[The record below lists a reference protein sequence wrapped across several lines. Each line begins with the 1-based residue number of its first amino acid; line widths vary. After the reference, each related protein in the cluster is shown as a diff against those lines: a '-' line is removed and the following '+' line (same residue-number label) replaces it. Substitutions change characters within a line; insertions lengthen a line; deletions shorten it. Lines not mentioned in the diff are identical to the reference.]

1 MKKPVAA
8 VRPAS
13 PSMLDMLFAGGSTVV
28 FLTIIASVAAAVSTY
43 LR

>member
-8 VRPAS
+8 VRPARA
-13 PSMLDMLFAGGSTVV
+13 SMLDMLFAGGSTVV
-28 FLTIIASVAAAVSTY
+28 FLTIMASVAGAISQY